1 MEGGWAELPDELVEK
16 VLERLGG
23 VNPRM
28 KDWGSFGPPPRC
40 GWCALRGR
48 PCTMRW

>member
-1 MEGGWAELPDELVEK
+1 MKEGGWAELPDELLAK
-16 VLERLGG
+16 VLELLQAAGQAGGLG
-23 VNPRM
+23 
-28 KDWGSFGPPPRC
+28 FLPRC